1 MIGNESN
8 ATVAAANALA
18 TAGTDDLTL
27 ARLFAVLLFAVV
39 VYVFWRTFER
49 TGDLAKIKKYLNI
62 GEKEAAKP

>member
-1 MIGNESN
+1 MMGTKQCN
-8 ATVAAANALA
+8 VAAQTRLP
-18 TAGTDDLTL
+18 TQHSDL
-27 ARLFAVLLFAVV
+27 RLHGFAVLLFAVV